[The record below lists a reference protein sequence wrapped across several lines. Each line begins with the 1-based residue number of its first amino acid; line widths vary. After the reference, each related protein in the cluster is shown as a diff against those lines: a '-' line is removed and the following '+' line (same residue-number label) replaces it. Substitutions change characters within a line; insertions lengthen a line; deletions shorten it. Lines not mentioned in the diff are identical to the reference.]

1 MKFKKNVSFLLGL
14 TDSSSLRQR
23 RYSSEDLD
31 RTSSII
37 VKSNDRTN
45 RLHSNQTIEELQQ
58 IIENQ
63 NKYIQQLQIRIRI
76 HTPEVIYSSG
86 TNRLVEENQVK
97 PSKIISH
104 QTIHLEFTSDGRTL

>member
-1 MKFKKNVSFLLGL
+1 MENNVSFPLGL

-45 RLHSNQTIEELQQ
+45 RLHPHQNIEELQQ

-76 HTPEVIYSSG
+76 HTPEVIHSSG
-86 TNRLVEENQVK
+86 SNRLVEENQVK

-104 QTIHLEFTSDGRTL
+104 PTIYLESTSNDRTL